1 MCGGAILAELI
12 PARVHRPLTVA
23 TLWPAAA
30 ADGRTTTAGRK
41 RKASDVDESEAAT
54 DDEFEAEFRL
64 FEEDEE
70 PSPAASPE
78 AVGGRRSRT
87 APSPAGTINQ
97 TTGGQLRASTSSARK
112 TCSLFF
118 LVFPCVTH
126 ARHAVSVSGAAVST
140 SPGPSSHKKYRGVR
154 YRRSGR
160 WAAEIRDPRQGRRA
174 WLGTYCTAEEAAR
187 AYDREAH
194 RIRGKSARL
203 NFPIPHEDLPRRRT
217 PVAIDLNVAAVSDD
231 LDTVDVDGDAG
242 DIRHEEMGG
251 EAVRRTIAWIKELI
265 TQGPQDERI
274 VPELKMNGAL
284 RYAALIAECSRQMEE
299 IAALRRDLE
308 TRERQLVRL
317 VSNVLR

>member
-87 APSPAGTINQ
+87 APSPA
-97 TTGGQLRASTSSARK
+97 
-112 TCSLFF
+112 
-118 LVFPCVTH
+118 
-126 ARHAVSVSGAAVST
+126 VSGAAVST